1 MISSSCGENDIG
13 SMDIDVTHNTFPVT
27 LAMSAVDTNV
37 GGYDTAGLQWP
48 EIFGSIKIV
57 QDRVDR
63 ATES

>member
-1 MISSSCGENDIG
+1 
-13 SMDIDVTHNTFPVT
+13 MDIDVTHNTFPVT